1 MSEIDSLRAA
11 VRQMSPPDPI
21 PPADEV
27 FPTVH
32 LRSCAAAADP
42 RAGSTPKAR
51 AWPRSAVTQ
60 AASFPG
66 RSVLSRPAPRVLR
79 VLVDSFARHCVTKE
93 ELVHLEG
100 EVILI
105 AKGGNFRVKL
115 ENGHEVLAKLAGK
128 VRRHRIRVVL
138 GDRVTVAV
146 SVYDPSRGF
155 IVYRQR

>member
-1 MSEIDSLRAA
+1 MLSGRVAEPFGDR
-11 VRQMSPPDPI
+11 
-21 PPADEV
+21 EE
-27 FPTVH
+27 
-32 LRSCAAAADP
+32 
-42 RAGSTPKAR
+42 
-51 AWPRSAVTQ
+51 
-60 AASFPG
+60 ASG
-66 RSVLSRPAPRVLR
+66 ISIVS
-79 VLVDSFARHCVTKE
+79 KE

-105 AKGGNFRVKL
+105 AKGGNFRVKV

-146 SVYDPSRGF
+146 SPYDPSRGF